1 MKRLRGIKMKRI
13 RFKDYLIDY
22 LEFNNITNK
31 DFANRIGIT
40 PKHMVDILS
49 GEVNITGDVANK
61 ISIVTDIPIDY
72 IYNVE
77 LNYRFEEEIEKYLRE
92 YNLTE
97 TKYLNK
103 FNYKYLIENNYIDF
117 IDTGDKLE
125 IIKDILKFLRV
136 PTPYKVNE
144 IDKTA
149 YYKSKNDKPEL
160 LLLWLEKCYRETLKQ
175 NVGEYNKNNVQ
186 ILVNYI
192 MEQAK
197 NGVFVKEELVD
208 VFNQNGIC
216 LVIQEDIPG
225 SKIRGAF
232 KVHRGIPAIYLTYK
246 HHRIA
251 DIYFALLH
259 ELAHCKTDFNR
270 AQATNL
276 VSYEEHDEDEKKAD
290 EQAFNWMVDDNY
302 YAQVCCQSGYNISK
316 EKMYPKCFIVY
327 RLAEDQYLAYN
338 SKEYQRYNALIKTK

>member
-1 MKRLRGIKMKRI
+1 MRVRKMSGV
-13 RFKDYLIDY
+13 RFKDFLIDY

-49 GEVNITGDVANK
+49 GEANISGDIANK

-77 LNYRFEEEIEKYLRE
+77 LNYRFEQEIERYLKE
-92 YNLTE
+92 NNLTA
-97 TKYLNK
+97 TAYLKKY
-103 FNYKYLIENNYIDF
+103 NYKYLVENRYIDF
-117 IDTGDKLE
+117 VDVGDKLE
-125 IIKDILKFLRV
+125 VIKDILKFLRV
-136 PTPYKVNE
+136 PSPDRVNE

-175 NVGEYNKNNVQ
+175 NVKEYNKNS
-186 ILVNYI
+186 IELLVKYI
-192 MEQAK
+192 VEKAK
-197 NGVFVKEELVD
+197 AESFNKEEMIK
-208 VFNQNGIC
+208 VFNQYGIY

-246 HHRIA
+246 HRRIA

-259 ELAHCKTDFNR
+259 ELAHCKTDFNK
-270 AQATNL
+270 AQATSL
-276 VSYEEHDEDEKKAD
+276 VSYEETDDDEKNAD
-290 EQAFNWMVDDNY
+290 IQAYKWMVDDNY
-302 YAQVCCQSGYNISK
+302 YHKTCCQSNYNITN
-316 EKMYPKCFIVY
+316 EKIYPQAFVIY
-327 RLAEDQYLAYN
+327 RLAEDKYVAYS
-338 SKEYQRYNALIKTK
+338 SKEYQKYNRLIKTE